1 MVLGM
6 VLAFYKSL
14 NIGVV
19 LSLSVLF
26 AGFDLKCVDV
36 EFNNLSFDL
45 EKLEKNPSRYLPR
58 INLKKLTKKE
68 KVINLNKPIK
78 ETIIELSK
86 LKVKTRLLL
95 NGTLIVARDIA
106 HSKLKEELDK
116 GKPLPSYFK
125 ENPIYYAGP
134 AKTPNGYS
142 TGSFG
147 PTTAGRMDSYVEQFQ
162 KAGGSLVM
170 LAKGNR
176 SKEVK
181 ESCKKYGGFYLG
193 TIGGAAAKVAQDYIK
208 KIEIVEYPE
217 FGMEA
222 VRKIEV
228 EKFPAFVVI
237 DNKGNDFFEI

>member
-1 MVLGM
+1 M
-6 VLAFYKSL
+6 F
-14 NIGVV
+14 
-19 LSLSVLF
+19 
-26 AGFDLKCVDV
+26 
-36 EFNNLSFDL
+36 L
-45 EKLEKNPSRYLPR
+45 EKLEKNPSRFLPN

-86 LKVKTRLLL
+86 LRVKTRLLL

-106 HSKLKEELDK
+106 HAKLKEELDK
-116 GKPLPSYFK
+116 GKPLPNYFK

-162 KAGGSLVM
+162 KAGGSLIM

-176 SKEVK
+176 SLLVK
-181 ESCKKYGGFYLG
+181 YSCKKYSGFYLG
-193 TIGGAAAKVAQDYIK
+193 SIGGPGAELARRNITDVKCI
-208 KIEIVEYPE
+208 EYPE
-217 FGMEA
+217 LGMEA
-222 VRKIEV
+222 IWKITV
-228 EKFPAFVVI
+228 KDFPAFLVI
-237 DNKGNDFFEI
+237 DNKGNDFYENLIT